1 MFECPNCAY
10 NIKFDIATQQMK
22 CEACESLFDP
32 YAIQREIDAESSEY
46 YETNVFTCPQCGGQ
60 IISDDTEAA
69 TFCLFCGS
77 STMLTERISKEK
89 RPAYIIPFQK
99 TKEDC
104 KKAYKRKMRKAFF
117 VPKEYKNREFI
128 DGFKGVYMPY
138 WSYCFSKEGEVSLTG
153 KTSKRDGDYLNCEK
167 YKLTGNVSMEFNGD
181 SYDAATSL
189 YDDLSAGL
197 APYEFEGRRQFTP
210 SFMSGFYADC
220 ADVSQ
225 DLYFKDA
232 KEYARKHT
240 VKQIKKVDA
249 FKKYDL
255 PLSENFPFEVDTRAD
270 RTLYPVWFMSYR
282 IKDRISYA
290 MVNGQT
296 GKVVADL
303 PMDKKKFIFSS
314 FLLAIPIFVLL
325 NMLIIFNTKELLG
338 LSLFMLFM
346 SLLVYASELSALFE
360 KENLWNDR
368 AFLNSNNKWKSQ
380 KRRQKK
386 ENEKLPGSVFLGLF
400 GIRFDNGWKVS
411 PFLVIMLVIG
421 LIIAIPLE
429 TTLWPMTAFFAY
441 YGIRSVRGQL
451 MRMKKSKTPFAVILS
466 IMAIVAVIAV
476 FLIKPVHD
484 LWYYG
489 VTILTLA
496 SVAVNFIYI
505 IKDYNRLAMRKLPQF
520 NKKGGDDRA

>member
-10 NIKFDIATQQMK
+10 NIKFDIASQQMK
-22 CEACESLFDP
+22 CAACESMFDP
-32 YAIQREIDAESSEY
+32 YAIQREVDAESSEY

-138 WSYCFSKEGEVSLTG
+138 WSYCFSKEGEVSFTG
-153 KTSKRDGDYLNCEK
+153 RTSKRDGDYLDCEK
-167 YKLTGNVSMEFNGD
+167 YKLTGNLSMEFNGD
-181 SYDAATSL
+181 AYDGATSF
-189 YDDLSAGL
+189 YDDLSVGL
-197 APYEFEGRRQFTP
+197 TPYEFEGRREFTP

-240 VKQIKKVDA
+240 VKMLKKEEA

-255 PLSENFPFEVDTRAD
+255 PLSENFLFEVDSRAD

-303 PMDKKKFIFSS
+303 PMDKGKFLFSS
-314 FLLAIPIFVLL
+314 FLLAIPIFILL
-325 NMLIIFNTKELLG
+325 NMLFIFNTKELLG

-346 SLLVYASELSALFE
+346 SLLVYASELSAVFE
-360 KENLWNDR
+360 KEHLWNDR
-368 AFLNSNNKWKSQ
+368 AFLNSNKKWKSQ
-380 KRRQKK
+380 KKRQKK
-386 ENEKLPGSVFLGLF
+386 ENQKLPGAIFLDLF

-411 PFLVIMLVIG
+411 PLLVIILVVG
-421 LIIAIPLE
+421 FLIAIPLE

-466 IMAIVAVIAV
+466 AVAIIAVIAV
-476 FLIKPVHD
+476 LLLNPVYD
-484 LWYYG
+484 MWYYG
-489 VTILTLA
+489 VTILTLV